1 MNRPDDEFEDF
12 LTRRKPIFRGIEDP
26 LEPPDE
32 LDRIVL
38 HQAREAVEGA
48 RPQRMYKGAR
58 WGAPLAIA
66 ATLVLALTVILQV
79 GMPAKPEAIPEVT
92 VQTVAQR
99 LDYPAAPAP
108 RAPAANNSGRA
119 EISPPAEVAADNPLS
134 SIVVDLKAD
143 AANTPARTGGFVS
156 EGEAGR
162 YANTQAP
169 ARSADSVSAGLVV
182 EDPVTGS
189 RTAVIDVSPPP
200 TEAERAMAK
209 ASPPPLFRGDSKTWL
224 AEIERLR
231 AAGKGA
237 QAEAEYAE
245 YKRQHRAYAVSPDR

>member
-12 LTRRKPIFRGIEDP
+12 LKRRKPIFSRSAEEP

-32 LDRIVL
+32 LDRLVL

-48 RPQRMYKGAR
+48 RPQHVFKGPR

-79 GMPAKPEAIPEVT
+79 GMPAKPKAIPEVT
-92 VQTVAQR
+92 VQTVSQR
-99 LDYPAAPAP
+99 LDYPP
-108 RAPAANNSGRA
+108 APAANN
-119 EISPPAEVAADNPLS
+119 
-134 SIVVDLKAD
+134 
-143 AANTPARTGGFVS
+143 PARTGGFVA

-162 YANTQAP
+162 YASSDAAAP
-169 ARSADSVSAGLVV
+169 AAASVAEEPAAGA
-182 EDPVTGS
+182 PTQI
-189 RTAVIDVSPPP
+189 ADVSPPP
-200 TEAERAMAK
+200 SDAHRAVAK
-209 ASPPPLFRGDSKTWL
+209 ATPAPVFRADSQTWL

-231 AAGKGA
+231 AAGKST

>member
-1 MNRPDDEFEDF
+1 MNRRDDEFEDF
-12 LTRRKPIFRGIEDP
+12 LSRRKPIFRGIEDP

-79 GMPAKPEAIPEVT
+79 GMPAKPEPIPEVT

-99 LDYPAAPAP
+99 LDYPAASAAP
-108 RAPAANNSGRA
+108 APAANNSARA
-119 EISPPAEVAADNPLS
+119 EISQPAAGAADKPTGS
-134 SIVVDLKAD
+134 VIVDLSAD
-143 AANTPARTGGFVS
+143 AANAPARTGGFVS

-162 YANTQAP
+162 YATAEAP
-169 ARSADSVSAGLVV
+169 ARPAGTASAGLVV
-182 EDPVTGS
+182 ED
-189 RTAVIDVSPPP
+189 AVIDASPPP
-200 TEAERAMAK
+200 TEAERAVAK
-209 ASPPPLFRGDSKTWL
+209 ASPPPLFRGDSRTWL